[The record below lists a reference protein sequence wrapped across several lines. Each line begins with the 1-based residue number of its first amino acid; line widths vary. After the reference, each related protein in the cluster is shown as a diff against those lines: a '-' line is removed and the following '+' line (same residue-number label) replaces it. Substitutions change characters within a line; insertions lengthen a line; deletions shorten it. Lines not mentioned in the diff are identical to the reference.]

1 MHLDRH
7 TGRRTKKSS
16 KHKHSDNN
24 SSGKAG
30 KIWNKKKR
38 IWFPVSARGGRNVE
52 VSNSIQKPSATPTS
66 LSSEFWNRK
75 TKNLL
80 VREMQEL
87 NTTKKTRKL
96 WGTIKSIQV
105 EGRGHRTACSKEV
118 WHKILLFFLLLILS
132 FFFGGKSI
140 IPHFCSSFQQWREG
154 PTMECVVNVES
165 NQPKRGKSNVWL
177 CEMNEN

>member
-1 MHLDRH
+1 MNEPKKKIRAQRHKKKTKWTGERASWQWKGIIFNWIIFRSSECRGGECKTKMHLDRH

-30 KIWNKKKR
+30 KIWNKKKKDL
-38 IWFPVSARGGRNVE
+38 IPSFCAGRE
-52 VSNSIQKPSATPTS
+52 ECWGIKNSIQKPSATPTS

-118 WHKILLFFLLLILS
+118 WHKILLFF
-132 FFFGGKSI
+132 
-140 IPHFCSSFQQWREG
+140 C
-154 PTMECVVNVES
+154 C
-165 NQPKRGKSNVWL
+165 
-177 CEMNEN
+177 